1 MDNLKH
7 LEMIQKDIDRFAQ
20 NSFLIKGWV
29 ITVALAGYGFYITNK
44 TKPIFLLII
53 ITATVIFWIL
63 DSYYLKQERL
73 FRKLYE
79 TRAADINSKEFSY
92 SMNVAEHR
100 DEVHSVICIMLSFPT
115 VLFYLAILAMSGFV
129 HFY

>member
-7 LEMIQKDIDRFAQ
+7 LEMIQKIIDRFAQ

-29 ITVALAGYGFYITNK
+29 ITVALAGYGFYLTHK
-44 TKPIFLLII
+44 TKPIFLLLI
-53 ITATVIFWIL
+53 ITSVMIFWVL

-79 TRAADINSKEFSY
+79 KRATDLNSRKY
-92 SMNVAEHR
+92 SHSMSIAGHK
-100 DEVHSVICIMLSFPT
+100 DEVHCVIRTMLSFPT
-115 VLFYLAILAMSGFV
+115 VLFYLAILTMSGFV
-129 HFY
+129 YFY